1 MLGRTLWA
9 LLTIAVITA
18 AVQTAPLIADFRS
31 SFLVDG
37 TAELSTLGY
46 LSEDKNDSWRK
57 RVRTTALA
65 NGDTHID
72 IIGWGSRDPYTGL
85 IDGVTPAWQ
94 QRLQGL
100 NDAGL
105 TPIMWMRSDDSP
117 ELDALPIKEKIA
129 YYNNVIDNV
138 DDQVSH
144 YVVCLECDEYM
155 SAPEVNVLIQNMR
168 LKTDKPIGVHLT
180 PGMRGKEKYVQNAD
194 IIYLQTGFS
203 KSESEFRAEIEY
215 ALTLGKP
222 VVVSEYSL
230 DSTSAEAKRYGD
242 IACSYPGV
250 VGTGN
255 GRGNTICESLKEDAK
270 VKFVDEYDDEI
281 AVFMLALVTLSAAY
295 GLQMNLPF
303 KAQFNYVQDDNYEVM
318 MVAPVTEDLDAGM
331 TFRDDGKAM
340 GFIRGNFNVFKN
352 LFKGNTKST
361 QAGIE
366 NRR

>member
-1 MLGRTLWA
+1 MKRLLAGMLLIP
-9 LLTIAVITA
+9 LLITGG
-18 AVQTAPLIADFRS
+18 VVVSDFRS
-31 SFLVDG
+31 SFLVSG
-37 TAELSTLGY
+37 KPHLSTLGY
-46 LSEDKNDSWRK
+46 LSEDRSDQWRGMI
-57 RVRTTALA
+57 RQTALA

-72 IIGWGSRDPYTGL
+72 VIGWGSDDPYTGH
-85 IDGVTPAWQ
+85 IDGVTPEWRS
-94 QRLQGL
+94 RLQVL
-100 NDAGL
+100 SDEGL

-117 ELDALPIKEKIA
+117 DLDALPIKDKID

-138 DDQVSH
+138 DDLVSH

-222 VVVSEYSL
+222 VVVSEYNL

-255 GRGNTICESLKEDAK
+255 GRGNTICESLKEDTK
-270 VKFVDEYDDEI
+270 VKFVDKYDDEL

-303 KAQFNYVQDDNYEVM
+303 EAKFNYIQDDKYEVM
-318 MVAPVTEDLDAGM
+318 LAAPVNETTTVGATVND
-331 TFRDDGKAM
+331 
-340 GFIRGNFNVFKN
+340 RGRVMAFFNVAFDK
-352 LFKGNTKST
+352 LFTGGPRKEITHEK
-361 QAGIE
+361 
-366 NRR
+366 

>member
-18 AVQTAPLIADFRS
+18 AVQTAPLVADFRS
-31 SFLVDG
+31 SFLIRG
-37 TAELSTLGY
+37 KPQLSTLGY
-46 LSEDKNDSWRK
+46 LSEDRSDQWRSTI
-57 RVRTTALA
+57 RQTAA
-65 NGDTHID
+65 SNGDTHID

-85 IDGVTPAWQ
+85 IDGVTPAWR

-117 ELDALPIKEKIA
+117 ELDALSIKEKIA

-180 PGMRGKEKYVQNAD
+180 PGVRGKEKYVQNAD
-194 IIYLQTGFS
+194 IIYLQTGFE

-255 GRGNTICESLKEDAK
+255 GRGNTICESLKEDTK
-270 VKFVDEYDDEI
+270 VKFVDRYQDEI
-281 AVFMLALVTLSAAY
+281 AVFMLALVTLSATY
-295 GLQMNLPF
+295 GLKMNLPF
-303 KAQFNYVQDDNYEVM
+303 KAQFNYIENENYEVM
-318 MVAPVTEDLDAGM
+318 LAAPVTETVNAGA
-331 TFRDDGKAM
+331 TVSD
-340 GFIRGNFNVFKN
+340 RGRVM
-352 LFKGNTKST
+352 LFLSGSFDRIFGGRRNEVST
-361 QAGIE
+361 TD
-366 NRR
+366 RK

>member
-1 MLGRTLWA
+1 MKRLLAGMLLIP
-9 LLTIAVITA
+9 LLITGG
-18 AVQTAPLIADFRS
+18 VVVSDFRS
-31 SFLVDG
+31 SFLVSG
-37 TAELSTLGY
+37 KPHLSTLGY
-46 LSEDKNDSWRK
+46 LSEDRSDQWRGM
-57 RVRTTALA
+57 VRQTALA

-72 IIGWGSRDPYTGL
+72 VIGWGSDDPYTGH
-85 IDGVTPAWQ
+85 IDGVTPEWRS
-94 QRLQGL
+94 RLQVL
-100 NDAGL
+100 SDEGL

-117 ELDALPIKEKIA
+117 DLDALPIKDKID

-138 DDQVSH
+138 DDLVSH

-222 VVVSEYSL
+222 VVVSEYNL

-255 GRGNTICESLKEDAK
+255 GRGNTICESLKEDTK
-270 VKFVDEYDDEI
+270 VKFVDKYDDEL

-303 KAQFNYVQDDNYEVM
+303 EAKFNYIQDDKYEVM
-318 MVAPVTEDLDAGM
+318 LAAPVNETTTVGATVND
-331 TFRDDGKAM
+331 
-340 GFIRGNFNVFKN
+340 RGRVMAFFNVAFDKI
-352 LFKGNTKST
+352 FTGEPRKERTHEK
-361 QAGIE
+361 
-366 NRR
+366 